1 MNATISPKLFAT
13 LAKRTPKN
21 STRYPIT
28 PGTTVLDI
36 VDKLNITENEAKLI
50 FVNNKRAFLTSA
62 IRWASSRRW
71 EADNGRQR
79 YGRHNG

>member
-1 MNATISPKLFAT
+1 MNATISLKLFAT
-13 LAKRTPKN
+13 RAKRTPEN

-50 FVNNKRAFLTSA
+50 FVNNKRAFLTSVLEDGDQVG
-62 IRWASSRRW
+62 IFPPV
-71 EADNGRQR
+71 G
-79 YGRHNG
+79 GG